1 MTRWTLLLAASLWA
15 GAAWAEAP
23 LPGHHYGGVT
33 LDFSLDPV
41 PDGRYRA
48 ELLLDGLRRLTLERG
63 AEGWELTVE
72 RPGSAGIAGALNGSD
87 APAWG
92 HAQVLHLRRWNGRLL
107 GGRFDLQDPEA
118 GPPQLKAWERATF
131 AHREA
136 FLRSERYLPAVLASL
151 QDAPQ
156 ALKPFVQRF
165 GGTDAAVRLIEVL
178 AREDT
183 RARRLAVH
191 WVFDAS
197 RQRGY
202 LGRVLTR
209 LRERQPNACLRELLA
224 QAQPSRRPR
233 VIAHRGNPVDFPEN
247 TLPAI
252 RSAVELG
259 ADALEVDLCLTRDR
273 RLAVWHD
280 HSPGAL
286 VTLARN
292 LGLEG
297 GVGFQPVLPGLLS
310 AYRRP
315 TYALTLAE
323 LRAHYGYTERRFSP
337 LGFTADAAYPI
348 LDFDALAAYLERT
361 PQLRQVLLDVKLPT
375 EEPRIQRRFA
385 QALRPILRRHR
396 LTSRVVIMNNDVE
409 TTRTLKQELG
419 DEVRVTRDVELP
431 GGGESAVAAA
441 LELGNT
447 VASVGRPRLFASYGG
462 YLEILRADRAR
473 IDGEGLEIELIT
485 WTLNDELELR
495 EVLAIGVDGIVTDRP
510 AQLVALLEA
519 YRLQ

>member
-1 MTRWTLLLAASLWA
+1 MTRWTLVLLVACLWA
-15 GAAWAEAP
+15 GTARAEG
-23 LPGHHYGGVT
+23 LPGSYYGGVS
-33 LDFSLDPV
+33 LDFSLDPGL
-41 PDGRYRA
+41 DGSYQA
-48 ELLLDGLRRLTLERG
+48 ELLLDGRRRLTLERG
-63 AEGWELTVE
+63 ASGWELTVE
-72 RPGSAGIAGALNGSD
+72 RPGGAGIAGSLNGSD

-92 HAQVLHLRRWNGRLL
+92 HAEVLHLRRWNGRLL
-107 GGRFDLQDPEA
+107 GKRYDLQDPDA

-136 FLRSERYLPAVLASL
+136 FLRSERYLPAVLTSL
-151 QDAPQ
+151 EDAPHT
-156 ALKPFVQRF
+156 LKPFVQRF
-165 GGTDAAVRLIEVL
+165 GGPEAAVRLIEVL

-183 RARRLAVH
+183 RERRLAVH

-202 LGRVLTR
+202 LDRVLTQ

-224 QAQPSRRPR
+224 QAQPTRRPR
-233 VIAHRGNPVDFPEN
+233 VIAHRGNPIDFPEN

-280 HSPGAL
+280 HSPGDL

-297 GVGFQPVLPGLLS
+297 GVGYQPVLPGLLS
-310 AYRRP
+310 SYRRP
-315 TYALTLAE
+315 THELTLAE

-337 LGFTADAAYPI
+337 LGFTPDAAYPI

-361 PQLRQVLLDVKLPT
+361 PQLGLVLLDLKLPPDA
-375 EEPRIQRRFA
+375 PRVHRAFARVLRR
-385 QALRPILRRHR
+385 LLRRHR
-396 LTSRVVIMNNDVE
+396 LGERVVLMNNDPD
-409 TTRTLKQELG
+409 TTATLKRVLG
-419 DEVRVTRDVELP
+419 DAFRVTRDVELP
-431 GGGESAVAAA
+431 GGGDSAVAAA
-441 LELGNT
+441 LELGNP
-447 VASVGRPRLFASYGG
+447 VASVGRPRLFASYGA

-473 IDGEGLEIELIT
+473 IDAEGLEIELIT

-519 YRLQ
+519 YRF